1 MQTPFGGVH
10 ISAGVQEVTSEAQV
24 AHVVKQEQVVKGQ
37 VQQSMTEIPITQEQ
51 IHEVVVPEVQPVQK
65 HKVQKHIEA
74 LDETKCAN
82 KDMDAAMEG
91 LAESSELQDMKEDCR
106 NTVMLHWTNTRF
118 QEGLSERS
126 EAKAVAEVAKR
137 IAMGAIFKRSGCAGS
152 NYALLAASSEPVPT
166 AALVRLGTQLTDA
179 QLADSESGL
188 SDGAESALP
197 SLPSSVV
204 DEVTESDAD
213 EDMHDEELLEPQ
225 QRLDLV

>member
-24 AHVVKQEQVVKGQ
+24 AHVVREEQVVKGQ

-74 LDETKCAN
+74 FDETKCAN
-82 KDMDAAMEG
+82 KDMDTAMEG
-91 LAESSELQDMKEDCR
+91 LSESSELQDMKEDCR

-137 IAMGAIFKRSGCAGS
+137 IAMGAIFKSSGCAGS
-152 NYALLAASSEPVPT
+152 NYALLAVAT

-179 QLADSESGL
+179 HQAGSESGL
-188 SDGAESALP
+188 SDSAESA
-197 SLPSSVV
+197 LPSSVV

-213 EDMHDEELLEPQ
+213 EAMHDEELLEP
-225 QRLDLV
+225 